1 MSLPADSRSG
11 IPHDPSLVLLLH
23 PPHTRRLSIFRGFLR
38 RIGCLVLD
46 GPAQP
51 NASIW
56 DYVVP
61 DVVQVRLERAS
72 GADAAPI
79 LNRLVSFRRSWPES
93 RFLITVE
100 RTLSP
105 AELSLTTLIGST
117 VLYHPNLDAIAR
129 LLLS

>member
-1 MSLPADSRSG
+1 M
-11 IPHDPSLVLLLH
+11 I
-23 PPHTRRLSIFRGFLR
+23 
-38 RIGCLVLD
+38 
-46 GPAQP
+46 
-51 NASIW
+51 
-56 DYVVP
+56 P